1 LGTLKAKENVEM
13 ANLQKKINTGLDE
26 QSKDRHI
33 EEMKINQKY
42 ENHLKDMMSLHD
54 KEKLAFKG

>member
-1 LGTLKAKENVEM
+1 M